1 MRNKANFRRGQTRQ
15 TNPISCLRAGR
26 RAARLRRAGR
36 SQRDGRCLRQ
46 TNPIR
51 ARGARKTIAKAGG
64 LDAATPEGTNVPNE
78 PNLPPAALGPAGPI
92 VRNKAN
98 FRRDQTRQTNP
109 ISCLHAGRRR
119 ARQRCPS
126 RCHWTKACKTKPIPS
141 RPKRGTTPLLERSY
155 AELAIQRA
163 SAKQSQFA
171 AGPRGPRP
179 AGRGPWDAVQ
189 TKPICP
195 RRIGMAITRAFGL
208 DDATGQETN
217 VQNEPN
223 FGGSFEFGVPS
234 VKMGKVAVRASD
246 FTLPT
251 GPQTVRAK
259 QSQFPAGPDGAGL
272 GEQGPQRVV
281 QTKPICRRGQQD
293 E

>member
-1 MRNKANFRRGQTRQ
+1 MVQNEPNSRRDQSRQ

-26 RAARLRRAGR
+26 GKGR
-36 SQRDGRCLRQ
+36 QG
-46 TNPIR
+46 
-51 ARGARKTIAKAGG
+51 
-64 LDAATPEGTNVPNE
+64 
-78 PNLPPAALGPAGPI
+78 
-92 VRNKAN
+92 
-98 FRRDQTRQTNP
+98 
-109 ISCLHAGRRR
+109 
-119 ARQRCPS
+119 CPS
-126 RCHWTKACKTKPIPS
+126 RCRCTKACKTKPISS
-141 RPKRGTTPLLERSY
+141 RPKRETTPLLERSY
-155 AELAIQRA
+155 ESLDIQRDT
-163 SAKQSQFA
+163 AKRTQFP
-171 AGPRGPRP
+171 AGPDG
-179 AGRGPWDAVQ
+179 AGLGGRTPWDAVQ
-189 TKPICP
+189 TNPICP
-195 RRIGMAITRAFGL
+195 RRIGMAIARAFGL
-208 DDATGQETN
+208 DDATAQETN

>member
-1 MRNKANFRRGQTRQ
+1 MDELNCGLRIEDRVAARTGAIAPNKPNFGERTGRGQGSPWQVGSLDSGTREGTNVRNKANFRRGQTRQ

-26 RAARLRRAGR
+26 GKGR
-36 SQRDGRCLRQ
+36 GRC
-46 TNPIR
+46 
-51 ARGARKTIAKAGG
+51 AG
-64 LDAATPEGTNVPNE
+64 
-78 PNLPPAALGPAGPI
+78 
-92 VRNKAN
+92 
-98 FRRDQTRQTNP
+98 
-109 ISCLHAGRRR
+109 
-119 ARQRCPS
+119 

-141 RPKRGTTPLLERSY
+141 RPKRGTTPLVERSY
-155 AELAIQRA
+155 VELAIQRA

-189 TKPICP
+189 TNPICP
-195 RRIGMAITRAFGL
+195 RRIGMAIARAFGL
-208 DDATGQETN
+208 DDAPAQGTN

-234 VKMGKVAVRASD
+234 VKMGKVVVGASD

-272 GEQGPQRVV
+272 GEQGP
-281 QTKPICRRGQQD
+281 
-293 E
+293 